1 MASLDVTFLRV
12 FCKKIY
18 AFGNVASCIFV
29 VSLVFSTC
37 MVVVFRASLHCF
49 LAFFLALGSPL

>member
-37 MVVVFRASLHCF
+37 MVVVFSSESALFSSI
-49 LAFFLALGSPL
+49 FLALGSPL